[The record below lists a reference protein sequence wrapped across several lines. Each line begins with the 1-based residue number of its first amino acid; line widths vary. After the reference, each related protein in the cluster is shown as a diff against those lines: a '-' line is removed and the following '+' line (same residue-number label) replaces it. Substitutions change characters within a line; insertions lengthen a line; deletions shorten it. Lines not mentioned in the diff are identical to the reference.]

1 MGITRYNNN
10 NDHTNHEDYLG
21 CLGRAY
27 TGSLIYNAWTL
38 AYCTVTLAL
47 NITLTSLIVWR
58 LQQCK
63 DQLQKTLGAG
73 HGKHYNILTTVFIES
88 AFLNVVCSA
97 LLLASAASNPVRKGM
112 WGYFLTNRSTMTMY
126 WLFDVWAAIT
136 PAVQVSLPL
145 SLHSTCSSSHRVL
158 FHLLFSG
165 LLKLSH
171 YLSRCSERIW
181 RLE

>member
-1 MGITRYNNN
+1 MTRYTSN
-10 NDHTNHEDYLG
+10 NDRTNHEEYSG

-27 TGSLIYNAWTL
+27 VGSLIYNAWTL

-58 LQQCK
+58 LQRCK

-97 LLLASAASNPVRKGM
+97 LLLASAASNPDRKRM
-112 WGYFLTNRSTMTMY
+112 WSFTNESTITMY

-136 PAVQVSLPL
+136 PAVQVSFPL
-145 SLHSTCSSSHRVL
+145 SLHSTCSSSHRVVFHVL
-158 FHLLFSG
+158 FPG

-181 RLE
+181 KLE